1 MTLDLSA
8 FLLTPAFRA
17 ALRDAGGTTLCA
29 LRNLVLDEEDRR
41 SVSVM
46 HENLR
51 EALGWLYGEPDAAG
65 VRIASIEV
73 PAASWDDGWWWD
85 PRGAVVVFSD
95 GSRVTEDLEELLHEP
110 LTELAGNMPPEGP
123 RDVYTLIVPLPGP
136 AVGGS
141 EAGGGA

>member
-8 FLLTPAFRA
+8 FVLTPAFRA
-17 ALRDAGGTTLCA
+17 ALRDAGGITLCA

-41 SVSVM
+41 SVAVM

-51 EALGWLYGEPDAAG
+51 EALGWLYGEPDAAD
-65 VRIASIEV
+65 VRLASIEV
-73 PAASWDDGWWWD
+73 PSASWDDGWWWD
-85 PRGAVVVFSD
+85 PRGSVVVFSD
-95 GSRVTEDLEELLHEP
+95 GSRVTEDLEELLDGP

-123 RDVYTLIVPLPGP
+123 HDVYTLIVPLPGP
-136 AVGGS
+136 AAGGS